1 MGVRSLKDQR
11 AVGRQKEKKAAMF
24 LSKKGY
30 RILEHSYRT
39 PCGEIDLIAEHEG
52 RIIFVEVKYR
62 RSLRFG
68 QPAEAV
74 DWGKQRRITRTA
86 YCYVRER
93 HLEDRP
99 VQFDIVEMTTMD
111 GKEAARHIEHAFYPT
126 L

>member
-68 QPAEAV
+68 QPQRLWTGASSADHEDGVLLCERAASGRPSSAV
-74 DWGKQRRITRTA
+74 
-86 YCYVRER
+86 
-93 HLEDRP
+93 
-99 VQFDIVEMTTMD
+99 
-111 GKEAARHIEHAFYPT
+111 
-126 L
+126 